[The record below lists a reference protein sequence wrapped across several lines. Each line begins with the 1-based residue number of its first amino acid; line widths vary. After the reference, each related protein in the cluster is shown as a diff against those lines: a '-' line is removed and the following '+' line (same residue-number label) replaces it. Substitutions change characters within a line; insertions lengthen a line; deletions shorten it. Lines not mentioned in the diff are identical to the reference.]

1 MYDCIDFKLF
11 SCLEFMSFIGCM
23 RSISVHGLNYYFN
36 IYAIIYIVGGCP
48 DGSEPVNCKV
58 NPCRVTTCTY
68 FPEATC
74 EADYCGGCNA
84 RFFVD
89 KGRQEVTASCAT
101 GNELKL
107 MHMIIISIV
116 IMLPL
121 LLCRLS

>member
-1 MYDCIDFKLF
+1 MN
-11 SCLEFMSFIGCM
+11 CL
-23 RSISVHGLNYYFN
+23 L
-36 IYAIIYIVGGCP
+36 
-48 DGSEPVNCKV
+48 D
-58 NPCRVTTCTY
+58 PCDPRIA
-68 FPEATC
+68 PTC
-74 EADYCGGCNA
+74 EAFPDAVCHSDYCGGCNA